1 MDVVTGIIP
10 HFLGNHLWEDVDV
23 LEVLH
28 GRAKV
33 EVFDVDAKVAGT
45 FLGIGDDAIYVEFG
59 INHAH
64 CRRSDIAGLV

>member
-1 MDVVTGIIP
+1 MDVVAWIIP

-33 EVFDVDAKVAGT
+33 EVFDVDAEKAGT
-45 FLGIGDDAIYVEFG
+45 FVGVRDGSIYVDLGIE
-59 INHAH
+59 HAH
-64 CRRSDIAGLV
+64 GRRAGIAGLV

>member
-1 MDVVTGIIP
+1 MNVVVRIIP
-10 HFLGNHLWEDVDV
+10 HFLGNHLWEDTDV

-45 FLGIGDDAIYVEFG
+45 FMGIIDGAMYVEFG
-59 INHAH
+59 IEHAH
-64 CRRSDIAGLV
+64 SGRDGINGVV